1 MAENEQSNLLRAGRY
16 KARAVDGAL
25 GATKKGMPE
34 VAIMFELTEIPGH
47 RLAWYGFFTEKTED
61 RTLESLFHCGW
72 DGESIEQLAGI
83 TENEVELDVE
93 VEQQEDKDGNKLDSW
108 RNRVRWV
115 NSLGGGAQML
125 LGNEL
130 DDATKAQFT
139 QAMRGRAL
147 ALKAKL
153 AQGKSAAPAKAGA
166 AAGSGGAAATT
177 ADVGEPPPWAR

>member
-1 MAENEQSNLLRAGRY
+1 MAENEGQSNLLAAGRY

-25 GATKKGMPE
+25 GATKKGAPE
-34 VAIMFELTEIPGH
+34 VAVMFELSEVPGY
-47 RLAWYGFFTEKTED
+47 RLAWYGFFTEKTEEK
-61 RTLESLFHCGW
+61 TLEALFACGW
-72 DGESIEQLAGI
+72 DGENIEQLAGL
-83 TENEVELDVE
+83 TENEVELVVE
-93 VEQQEDKDGNKLDSW
+93 VEEQEDEQGRKTGNW

-115 NSLGGGAQML
+115 NPLGGGAQML

-147 ALKAKL
+147 ALKQKL
-153 AQGKSAAPAKAGA
+153 AQGKSAAPAKAPAGA
-166 AAGSGGAAATT
+166 APAST